1 MPPSKG
7 VPSGPWISAS
17 QAKRSSS
24 LTGPAVIPSGGD
36 VRRDLYSE
44 KRRFDA
50 TLEAIFLLRVVQPGV
65 EGGLGRRGREMTVE
79 DGIAR
84 ETLMCTNVLWGAGVL
99 QGCSCNDGR
108 LELNPKRK
116 VSYLIRDIYFS
127 ILQCAI

>member
-50 TLEAIFLLRVVQPGV
+50 TLEAMFFVDSCVSRRRERVGQ
-65 EGGLGRRGREMTVE
+65 
-79 DGIAR
+79 AR
-84 ETLMCTNVLWGAGVL
+84 TGDNC
-99 QGCSCNDGR
+99 
-108 LELNPKRK
+108 
-116 VSYLIRDIYFS
+116 
-127 ILQCAI
+127 

>member
-50 TLEAIFLLRVVQPGV
+50 TPEAMFLLRIVQPGV
-65 EGGLGRRGREMTVE
+65 ESELGRRGREMVVE
-79 DGIAR
+79 EDVTR
-84 ETLMCTNVLWGAGVL
+84 ETSMCTNVLWGAGVL
-99 QGCSCNDGR
+99 QGCSCNGGCW
-108 LELNPKRK
+108 
-116 VSYLIRDIYFS
+116 S
-127 ILQCAI
+127 